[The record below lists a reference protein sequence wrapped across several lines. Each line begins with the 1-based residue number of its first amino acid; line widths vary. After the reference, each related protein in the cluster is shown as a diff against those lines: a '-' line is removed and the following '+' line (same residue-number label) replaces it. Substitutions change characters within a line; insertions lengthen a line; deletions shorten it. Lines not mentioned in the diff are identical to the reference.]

1 MRHYEIV
8 VLVHPDQSDQV
19 PAMVERYRSMVAAEG
34 GAVHRFEDWGR
45 RQLAYTI
52 NGLHKAHYFLMNIEC
67 SSEALHGIE
76 EAFKFNDAV
85 LRRLIVR
92 KENAVTEPSPLFRSE
107 EDKKPAAREDLG
119 DDVAVDDEDD
129 DESLE
134 DAETVDA
141 ADDSVENQG
150 A

>member
-19 PAMVERYRSMVAAEG
+19 PAMVERYRTMVAADG

-52 NGLHKAHYFLMNIEC
+52 NGLHKAHYFLINIEC
-67 SSEALHGIE
+67 SGEALADIE
-76 EAFKFNDAV
+76 EAFRFNDAV

-92 KENAVTEPSPLFRSE
+92 KDRAVTAPSPLFKSE
-107 EDKKPAAREDLG
+107 EDRKEARAD
-119 DDVAVDDEDD
+119 
-129 DESLE
+129 
-134 DAETVDA
+134 T
-141 ADDSVENQG
+141 ADDSDDDADADDDDGSLDEAAEADSKDTTG